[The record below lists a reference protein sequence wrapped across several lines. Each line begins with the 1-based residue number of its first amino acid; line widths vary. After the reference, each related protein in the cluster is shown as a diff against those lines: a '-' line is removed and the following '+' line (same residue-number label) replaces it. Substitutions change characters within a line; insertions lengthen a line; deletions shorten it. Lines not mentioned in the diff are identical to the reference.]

1 MPQFIASTDL
11 PVQPETAFSY
21 HDRPGALDRLLP
33 PWQNLRIVKRSSS
46 IHVGEQVLM
55 KIGTPLGFPVSW
67 LAEHTVYDPPRLFVD
82 QTIKGPVAYWR
93 HEHHF
98 EARGESGCTLTDSID
113 YRLPMGWLGQTL
125 GGSYFT
131 SELRRMFRYRHQ
143 VTRDDLSLQQRWT
156 SPSPLR
162 IAVSGS
168 SGMVGTQ
175 LVALLRTAGH
185 TVLPLRRP
193 EALRNKPRNEPS
205 SKAERKESLG
215 YLEWSPTSG
224 LTNPKEAEGLDVVI
238 HLAGKGIAEQRWSEA
253 VKKEIRDSRVLA
265 TQKLSSQLASLDLP
279 PKVFISAS
287 AIGFYGNR
295 GDEVLDESSAPG
307 EGFLPEVAQQWEQA
321 ADPLRSLGKT
331 RVVHPRL
338 GVVLHPRFGAMAKLL
353 TPIRLGLGGPMGS
366 GRQYWSWISIDDC
379 IGAMY
384 HLMMDSR
391 AEGGVNLVTPEP
403 LTNKQFVEK
412 IAKELWRPA
421 FFPTPSFG
429 LKLLLGE
436 MAGPLLLD
444 STRCVPAKLSSL
456 GYQFRHPQ
464 LSEAVRYLLGL

>member
-11 PVQPETAFSY
+11 PVKADTAFSY

-33 PWQNLRIVKRSSS
+33 PWQNLKIIQRSCG
-46 IHVGEQVLM
+46 IHVGERVLM
-55 KIGTPLGFPVSW
+55 KIGTPIGISVSW
-67 LAEHTVYDPPRLFVD
+67 LAEHTVYDPPKLFVD
-82 QTIKGPVAYWR
+82 QTVKGPVAFWR
-93 HEHHF
+93 HEHQFSPGNAGHC
-98 EARGESGCTLTDSID
+98 RLTDSIE
-113 YRLPMGWLGQTL
+113 YRLPMGWLGQAL
-125 GGSYFT
+125 GGAYFK
-131 SELRRMFRYRHQ
+131 SELQRMFRYRHQ
-143 VTRDDLSLQQRWT
+143 VTRDDLSLQQRWQAQG
-156 SPSPLR
+156 PLR

-193 EALRNKPRNEPS
+193 VGS
-205 SKAERKESLG
+205 STDANRQKASD
-215 YLEWSPTSG
+215 YLEWSPKSG
-224 LTNPKEAEGLDVVI
+224 LTNPEEAEGLDVVI
-238 HLAGKGIAEQRWSEA
+238 HLAGKGIAEHRWSES
-253 VKKEIRDSRVLA
+253 VKKEIRDSRVVA
-265 TQKLSSQLASLDLP
+265 TQKLASQLAALDSP
-279 PKVFISAS
+279 PKVFVSAS
-287 AIGFYGNR
+287 AIGLYGNR

-307 EGFLPEVAQQWEQA
+307 VGFLSEVAKEWERA
-321 ADPLRSLGKT
+321 ADPLRSCGKT

-353 TPIRLGLGGPMGS
+353 TPLRLGLGGPMGS

-379 IGAMY
+379 IGAIY

-391 AEGGVNLVTPEP
+391 AEGGVNLVAPESLP
-403 LTNKQFVEK
+403 NKQFVER
-412 IAKELWRPA
+412 IARVLWRPA
-421 FFPTPSFG
+421 FLPAPAFG

-444 STRCVPAKLSSL
+444 STRCIPTQLTSL

-464 LSEAVRYLLGL
+464 LSEAVSYLLGL